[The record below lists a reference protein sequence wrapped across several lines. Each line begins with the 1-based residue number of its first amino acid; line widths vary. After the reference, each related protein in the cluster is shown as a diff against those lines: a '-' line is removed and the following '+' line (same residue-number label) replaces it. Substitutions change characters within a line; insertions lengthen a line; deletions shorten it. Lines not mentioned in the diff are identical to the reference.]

1 MLCVTSES
9 ELFWNRRDWTVRN
22 VYTIG
27 IWIQLHFNKNSM
39 KILIKNS
46 TFDLQWIAW
55 IIRTSTV
62 IIKKNKN
69 VHLNSESLSELKN
82 SKNEVS
88 LRLYLKKA
96 RFIEEMIYSSN
107 LHHLPLKMFKVFVAI
122 VDNFNKHFFFVR
134 QS

>member
-1 MLCVTSES
+1 MRNIRVGIVLKQAGLNSKKRIYH
-9 ELFWNRRDWTVRN
+9 WNLDSITF
-22 VYTIG
+22 
-27 IWIQLHFNKNSM
+27 QQKFHE
-39 KILIKNS
+39 ILIKNS

-62 IIKKNKN
+62 IIEKNKN
-69 VHLNSESLSELKN
+69 VHLNSEPLSELKN

-96 RFIEEMIYSSN
+96 RFIEEMIYSRN

-122 VDNFNKHFFFVR
+122 VGNFNRHFFFVR